1 MWKMYNPN
9 PAGLIVGDCA
19 VRALCAA
26 LGLEWSEAYARLVV
40 AGMELRDLPNANHV
54 WGRVLREHG
63 FKRRALPDRCPDC
76 YTVAD
81 FAADHPSGIYVLAVP
96 NHVVTVKNGSYYDTW
111 DSGHTVP
118 AYYWTTEE
126 E

>member
-19 VRALCAA
+19 VRAVCAA
-26 LGLEWSEAYARLVV
+26 LGLEWGEAYARLVV

-54 WGRVLREHG
+54 WGRVLRESG
-63 FKRRALPDRCPDC
+63 FKRRALPDLCPDC

-81 FAADHPSGIYVLAVP
+81 FAADHPSGCYVLAVP
-96 NHVVTVKNGSYYDTW
+96 GHVVTVKDGVYFDTW
-111 DSGHTVP
+111 DSGNTVP
-118 AYYWTTEE
+118 AYYWTNEE
-126 E
+126 D